1 VRFNLLTSI
10 EAFCEEKKVSELVN
24 DLQLF
29 FIITPQEPRIEIP
42 IDEVNALP
50 LTPERIRSHIKG
62 LGMINSP
69 ATIFITSRPIS
80 PFRELFWDHDV
91 PILSNNRT
99 ENRADAN
106 AVWLARRLLH
116 IGMSLFAKTACLDT
130 TCVCNNLDNFLT
142 LCGQCEEKLRSQ
154 GYRDGI
160 ARLKDGINWLNQRYE
175 VAKPDLIV
183 HPLINPDTHLT
194 LADYYARKYQGEGR
208 RPFGGKIILMVLHFL
223 SDLLPFVEALNKL
236 GASFSDIYL
245 VAKPYPY
252 AKRDLVSH
260 ELERRGVNVY
270 RATRSHDV
278 SAVAEEVLRH
288 LQQSKVLKDRKVLVI
303 EDGGYFG
310 PLLHEPVFNDILSK
324 CVGIVEQTT
333 KGIRR
338 DRKKVG
344 ESPLVP
350 ILSVAESKF
359 KADYE
364 SPEIGRITIQNIS
377 RFVPNVK
384 LSGRR
389 AVVFGFGSIGEH
401 VAAHLN
407 RSFNMGVSV
416 VDIDAAKLLKALH
429 RKDIVSEAVES
440 FDKLILGKKAKLFVG
455 TTGETSMND
464 QILTS
469 LPNDCILVST
479 SSDREEIDM
488 DWFIKTAGDQGKN
501 IEEGK
506 TEYHVSVNGE
516 MRTYTVLADGY
527 PINFYGSESLPNDTI
542 DPIMTLLLLC
552 GIDVCEKQLS
562 PEIHTDYVNDDLQKK
577 HKLVEE
583 FLKLCMST

>member
-1 VRFNLLTSI
+1 MRFNLLTSI

-194 LADYYARKYQGEGR
+194 LADY
-208 RPFGGKIILMVLHFL
+208 
-223 SDLLPFVEALNKL
+223 
-236 GASFSDIYL
+236 
-245 VAKPYPY
+245 
-252 AKRDLVSH
+252 
-260 ELERRGVNVY
+260 
-270 RATRSHDV
+270 
-278 SAVAEEVLRH
+278 
-288 LQQSKVLKDRKVLVI
+288 
-303 EDGGYFG
+303 
-310 PLLHEPVFNDILSK
+310 
-324 CVGIVEQTT
+324 
-333 KGIRR
+333 
-338 DRKKVG
+338 
-344 ESPLVP
+344 
-350 ILSVAESKF
+350 
-359 KADYE
+359 
-364 SPEIGRITIQNIS
+364 
-377 RFVPNVK
+377 
-384 LSGRR
+384 
-389 AVVFGFGSIGEH
+389 
-401 VAAHLN
+401 
-407 RSFNMGVSV
+407 
-416 VDIDAAKLLKALH
+416 
-429 RKDIVSEAVES
+429 
-440 FDKLILGKKAKLFVG
+440 
-455 TTGETSMND
+455 
-464 QILTS
+464 
-469 LPNDCILVST
+469 
-479 SSDREEIDM
+479 
-488 DWFIKTAGDQGKN
+488 
-501 IEEGK
+501 
-506 TEYHVSVNGE
+506 
-516 MRTYTVLADGY
+516 